1 MACQAF
7 RAVHPDRIP
16 NVLNCASVYSAKEF
30 EKTKMF
36 GPGGNFGLRCRETIT
51 LNIAVNKA
59 EEGVIFESK
68 RQKLTRKQKEALSAQ
83 GWDFRLY
90 LCVRDAPDHM
100 VLLNRTTG
108 KTVMFHK

>member
-1 MACQAF
+1 MDLEKFYFTYGSDDVQPYCGGLTVVWAPNYQMACQAF

-16 NVLNCASVYSAKEF
+16 NVLNCASVYSASEF

-59 EEGVIFESK
+59 EEGVIF
-68 RQKLTRKQKEALSAQ
+68 
-83 GWDFRLY
+83 
-90 LCVRDAPDHM
+90 
-100 VLLNRTTG
+100 
-108 KTVMFHK
+108 